1 MENIQKII
9 QKIKI
14 QKLNDEQFKIIKE
27 NNFESV
33 YIVAYQNL
41 LAKFLE
47 KLKRKDVFDL
57 FNNYPQQVIDSKKHK
72 VVDNLFIS
80 KLCFRIID
88 LLELHLNNIFYFI
101 HKESL
106 NDLIYIE
113 CKEHIKKR
121 VFKC

>member
-1 MENIQKII
+1 MNDTYYNKQIS
-9 QKIKI
+9 KI

-41 LAKFLE
+41 LAKLVE
-47 KLKRKDVFDL
+47 KYYNKDDFEL
-57 FNNYPQQVIDSKKHK
+57 FNKNPQHFIENQKQKT
-72 VVDNLFIS
+72 VDNIFIS

-88 LLELHLNNIFYFI
+88 LLELHLNNFFYFI
-101 HKESL
+101 HKENL
-106 NDLIYIE
+106 NNLIYIE

-121 VFKC
+121 IFKV

>member
-1 MENIQKII
+1 MDNYYNRQIA
-9 QKIKI
+9 KI

-27 NNFESV
+27 NNFEAV

-47 KLKRKDVFDL
+47 KFYSKADFDL
-57 FNNYPQQVIDSKKHK
+57 FNKNPQQFIESKKQK
-72 VVDNLFIS
+72 DVENLFIS

-106 NDLIYIE
+106 NNLIYIE